1 VERAAAIII
10 ATVGI
15 LILTIGAVFWVQSR
29 DVRSPP
35 AVALEDGVARLD
47 AETTSDTNARRVAST
62 SSAPAATT
70 SGSSA
75 RSTSTATSGSTT
87 SRSATATSASST
99 SASSTSAASPGGAT
113 GPTTSSTSAPA
124 VTTPVGDTS
133 APTAEFVVRSLL
145 DQINAGALRFAYRS
159 ARLEPGALA
168 PLDRLAS
175 VLVQQ
180 PGVPVGVFGH
190 TDSDGES
197 DENIDL
203 SARRAAAVIDYL
215 AERGVPRSQ
224 LIGVALGEGDPI
236 ASNEDAAG
244 QEANRRVEIAA
255 LDPLTGAVA

>member
-1 VERAAAIII
+1 MERAAAIII

-15 LILTIGAVFWVQSR
+15 LILTIAAVFWVQSR

-47 AETTSDTNARRVAST
+47 AETTSDTNARRAAST
-62 SSAPAATT
+62 SSAVAASST
-70 SGSSA
+70 GSSA
-75 RSTSTATSGSTT
+75 RSPS
-87 SRSATATSASST
+87 TATSASTTSARAAST
-99 SASSTSAASPGGAT
+99 SAAPTSAASPGGPT
-113 GPTTSSTSAPA
+113 GPTPSSTSAPA
-124 VTTPVGDTS
+124 VTTPAGDTS
-133 APTAEFVVRSLL
+133 AATGEFVVRSLL

-175 VLVQQ
+175 LLLQQ

-197 DENIDL
+197 GENIDL

-224 LIGVALGEGDPI
+224 LIGVALGETDPI
-236 ASNEDAAG
+236 ASNEDAGG
-244 QEANRRVEIAA
+244 QEANRRVEIAT

>member
-1 VERAAAIII
+1 MERAAAIII

-15 LILTIGAVFWVQSR
+15 LILTIAAVFWVQSR
-29 DVRSPP
+29 DDRSPP

-47 AETTSDTNARRVAST
+47 AETTSDTNARRAAST
-62 SSAPAATT
+62 SSAVAASTT
-70 SGSSA
+70 GSSA
-75 RSTSTATSGSTT
+75 RSPTSTT
-87 SRSATATSASST
+87 STSTTPTSTTPTSAT
-99 SASSTSAASPGGAT
+99 SPGGPS
-113 GPTTSSTSAPA
+113 GPTPSSTSAPA
-124 VTTPVGDTS
+124 VTTPAGETS
-133 APTAEFVVRSLL
+133 AATGEFVVRSLL
-145 DQINAGALRFAYRS
+145 DQINAGALRFGYRS

-175 VLVQQ
+175 LLLQQ

-197 DENIDL
+197 GDNIDL

-224 LIGVALGEGDPI
+224 LIGVALGETDPI
-236 ASNEDAAG
+236 ASNQDAAG